1 MVSLSDFLR
10 GVGLNAHRVTKYE
23 WGADG
28 SKVTGQREEVRYEN
42 GQKVTYIITERPCDC
57 IGLIMGGLELAGGK
71 WPGKHGTNWAA
82 RHAIDGL
89 SYVSGA
95 DQLFLGEIV
104 FKAREPGESNYDL
117 PEDYASSP
125 DQRDYYHVGVVT
137 QVSPL
142 EITHCTS
149 VDGGIKQDSS
159 LGAWHY
165 GGRLKYVE
173 YNSGEDAKEPE
184 PGPLYQAIVTAP
196 TGKTVN
202 LRKGPGMNYAV
213 LEQVLI
219 GETVGVLDVC
229 MDGKGADGWN
239 KVQRGPIIG
248 YMMRKFLKETGD
260 DVPPWEPPVDT
271 TAGAVTVDRGTLRA
285 LRFEVLALADK
296 LKALAGDTDE

>member
-57 IGLIMGGLELAGGK
+57 IGLIIGGLELAGGK

-82 RHAIDGL
+82 RNAIDNL

-104 FKAREPGESNYDL
+104 FKAREPGESGYDL
-117 PEDYASSP
+117 PEDYESSP

-137 QVSPL
+137 NVSPL

-159 LGAWHY
+159 LSAWHY
-165 GGRLKYVE
+165 GGKLKYVD
-173 YNSGEDAKEPE
+173 YNTGEDAQEPE
-184 PGPLYQAIVTAP
+184 QSPLYQAIVTAP
-196 TGKTVN
+196 TGNTVN
-202 LRKGPGMNYAV
+202 IRKSPGLKNTI
-213 LEQVLI
+213 LEQVPI
-219 GETVGVLDVC
+219 GDTVDVLDVM
-229 MDGKGADGWN
+229 MDGLGENGWN
-239 KVQRGPIIG
+239 KVQHGQIIG
-248 YMMRKFLKETGD
+248 YMMRKFLRDADADSHDSAANAIPADNKS
-260 DVPPWEPPVDT
+260 
-271 TAGAVTVDRGTLRA
+271 A
-285 LRFEVLALADK
+285 LTRIRIELLNLARQLEEIEK
-296 LKALAGDTDE
+296 SESP